1 LPIWFQLAKVKF
13 TTPRSARSGFARKNP
28 GTPASPFGLALAGT
42 IIDGAQYRTLTE
54 LVVTVLRGKG
64 MPAGFAALVVGS
76 AIVVSGPGVRA
87 ASDPQEAHAS

>member
-1 LPIWFQLAKVKF
+1 MRF
-13 TTPRSARSGFARKNP
+13 TTPRSARSCFARKNP
-28 GTPASPFGLALAGT
+28 DTPASPFGLALAGT

-76 AIVVSGPGVRA
+76 AIVVSGPGFRA